1 MRIVVLETLWQLET
15 FAAEE
20 AEVGREITIND
31 LRRKNTD
38 HGIMRWEQ
46 QPLPHCLLKKNNEVR
61 LSAALHTACL
71 YKMNFQEKNFQF

>member
-31 LRRKNTD
+31 LRRGTK
-38 HGIMRWEQ
+38 IMELWGE
-46 QPLPHCLLKKNNEVR
+46 NNNPF
-61 LSAALHTACL
+61 HTA
-71 YKMNFQEKNFQF
+71 YWKK